1 MKAKRK
7 KRRNSP
13 EEKAKSRAYHA
24 RPEVKAKRTEYE
36 ARPDVQAK
44 IKALCQHTT
53 ARHPRHT

>member
-24 RPEVKAKRTEYE
+24 RPEVKAKR
-36 ARPDVQAK
+36 ARAN
-44 IKALCQHTT
+44 
-53 ARHPRHT
+53 